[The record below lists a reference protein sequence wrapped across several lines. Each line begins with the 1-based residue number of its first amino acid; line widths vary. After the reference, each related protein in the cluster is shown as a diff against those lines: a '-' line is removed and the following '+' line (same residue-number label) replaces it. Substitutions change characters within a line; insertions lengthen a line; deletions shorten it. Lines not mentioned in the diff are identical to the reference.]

1 MIYKYHFKIYCLSC
15 TFARI
20 SKNKMSNYFQYFKQ
34 PISTY
39 ELPTKFDYPFYYE
52 PTEIAKLACQE
63 VQDYLKNQTDFEH
76 NFGLEKEKNHSS
88 TPIGKMFGVL
98 VVRNSKDEIG
108 YIAAVSGKL
117 ANTNQHK
124 LFVPPVFDMLNKNG
138 FFLEQEE
145 RLNEINRILEKL
157 ESDEKFLQLKDDFH
171 EFELNATARI
181 NEGKQLLK
189 SNKKDRKKQRE
200 NISSTLSQDEI
211 QLFEDDL
218 IKQSLRD
225 KYEFRVLNEQIELE
239 RNQFSNQIKTFEE
252 EINALKEERKLKS
265 NSLQNQLFN
274 QYQFLNKFKQE
285 KSLLDIFSTSVFQQP
300 PAAAGECAAP
310 KLLQY
315 AFQNNLDPI
324 CMAEFW
330 WGDSPKSEVRKHGQ
344 FYPACTGKCEPIL
357 GHMLTGIDLNENLL
371 LKQNTTVK
379 ELEILYQDEDIAV
392 INKPEEFLSVPG
404 IEIKDSVYI
413 RIQQQFPH
421 ATGPIIV
428 HRLDM
433 STSGILVL
441 ALNKE
446 SHKHLQQQFIK
457 RKVTKRYIA
466 LLDGIVEHPSGYL
479 DLPLRVD
486 LDDRPRQ
493 MVCYEHGKTAQT
505 KYEVIERKANKTL
518 IYFYPI
524 TGRTHQLR
532 MHASHILGLNAPI
545 IGDDLYG
552 KKANRLHLHAETLE
566 FTHPKTKEVMK
577 FQVDPNFNI

>member
-1 MIYKYHFKIYCLSC
+1 
-15 TFARI
+15 
-20 SKNKMSNYFQYFKQ
+20 MSSYFQYFKQ
-34 PISTY
+34 PITTY
-39 ELPTKFDYPFYYE
+39 ELPEKFDYPFYYE
-52 PTEIAKLACQE
+52 PTEIAKQACKELQE
-63 VQDYLKNQTDFEH
+63 YLETQTDFEH
-76 NFGLEKEKNHSS
+76 NFGLENDLSS

-98 VVRNSKDEIG
+98 VVRNQENKIG
-108 YIAAVSGKL
+108 YLAAVSGKL
-117 ANTNQHK
+117 SNTNQHK
-124 LFVPPVFDMLNKNG
+124 ILVPPVFDMLNKNG

-145 RLNEINRILEKL
+145 RLNEINRILESLENNQNYLQTKEEFIQFEINSKL
-157 ESDEKFLQLKDDFH
+157 KIE
-171 EFELNATARI
+171 
-181 NEGKQLLK
+181 EGKQLLK
-189 SNKKDRKKQRE
+189 SNKKDRKSQRE
-200 NISSTLSQDEI
+200 TISSTLSEEEI
-211 QLFEDDL
+211 QFFEEDL
-218 IKQSLRD
+218 VKQSLRD
-225 KYEFRVLNEQIELE
+225 KYEFRVLSEKLDAEKQILL
-239 RNQFSNQIKTFEE
+239 NKINVFET
-252 EINALKEERKLKS
+252 EINSLKEERKTKS

-285 KSLLDIFSTSVFQQP
+285 KGLLEIFSNTVFQQP

-315 AFQNNLDPI
+315 AFQNDLEPI

-357 GHMLTGIDLNENLL
+357 GHMLEGIELNENLL
-371 LKQNTTVK
+371 LKQNSTVE
-379 ELEILYQDEDIAV
+379 ELEILYQDDDLVV

-404 IEIKDSVYI
+404 IEIKDSVYL
-413 RIQQQFPH
+413 RIKHQFPL

-446 SHKHLQQQFIK
+446 SHKLLQQQFIK
-457 RKVTKRYIA
+457 RKVHKRYIA
-466 LLDGIVEHPSGYL
+466 LLDGNIEHDNGFI

-505 KYEVIERKANKTL
+505 KYEVITRKSNKTL
-518 IYFYPI
+518 VYFYPI

-532 MHASHILGLNAPI
+532 MHASHRFGLNAPI

-552 KKANRLHLHAETLE
+552 KKSNRLHLHAESLE
-566 FTHPKTKEVMK
+566 FTHPKTKELIK
-577 FQVDPNFNI
+577 IQVEPNFNL

>member
-1 MIYKYHFKIYCLSC
+1 
-15 TFARI
+15 
-20 SKNKMSNYFQYFKQ
+20 MSNYFQYFKQ
-34 PISTY
+34 PITAY
-39 ELPTKFDYPFYYE
+39 ELPKKFDYPFYYE
-52 PTEIAKLACQE
+52 PTEIAKQACKE
-63 VQDYLKNQTDFEH
+63 VQEYLENQTDFEH
-76 NFGLEKEKNHSS
+76 NFGLENDLSS

-98 VVRNSKDEIG
+98 IVRNKKNEVG
-108 YIAAVSGKL
+108 YLAAVSGKL
-117 ANTNQHK
+117 ANSNQHK
-124 LFVPPVFDMLNKNG
+124 IFVPPVFDMLNKNG

-145 RLNEINRILEKL
+145 RLNEINHILESI
-157 ESDEKFLQLKDDFH
+157 EDDQNYLQLKEDFLQS
-171 EFELNATARI
+171 EI
-181 NEGKQLLK
+181 NSKLKIEEGKQLLK
-189 SNKKDRKKQRE
+189 SNKKDRKSQRE
-200 NISSTLSQDEI
+200 TISSTLSEEEI
-211 QLFEDDL
+211 QFFEEDL
-218 IKQSLRD
+218 VKQSLRD
-225 KYEFRVLNEQIELE
+225 KYEFRVLSEKLDAEKQLLLNKINVFENEI
-239 RNQFSNQIKTFEE
+239 SS
-252 EINALKEERKLKS
+252 LKEERKTKS

-285 KSLLDIFSTSVFQQP
+285 KGLLEIFSNTVFQQP

-315 AFQNNLDPI
+315 AFQNDLEPI

-357 GHMLTGIDLNENLL
+357 GHMLQGIELNENLL
-371 LKQNTTVK
+371 LKQNSTVE
-379 ELEILYQDEDIAV
+379 ELEILYQDDDLVV

-404 IEIKDSVYI
+404 IDIKDSVYL
-413 RIQQQFPH
+413 RIKHQFPL

-446 SHKHLQQQFIK
+446 SHKLLQQQFIK
-457 RKVTKRYIA
+457 RKVHKRYIA
-466 LLDGIVEHPSGYL
+466 LLDGNIEHDNGFI

-505 KYEVIERKANKTL
+505 KYEVITRKDNKTL
-518 IYFYPI
+518 VYFYPI

-532 MHASHILGLNAPI
+532 MHASHRLGLNAPI

-552 KKANRLHLHAETLE
+552 KKANRLHLHAESLE
-566 FTHPKTKEVMK
+566 FTHPKTKELMK
-577 FQVDPNFNI
+577 FQVEPNFNL

>member
-1 MIYKYHFKIYCLSC
+1 
-15 TFARI
+15 
-20 SKNKMSNYFQYFKQ
+20 MSNYFQYFKQ
-34 PISTY
+34 PITTY
-39 ELPTKFDYPFYYE
+39 ELPKKFDYPFYYE
-52 PTEIAKLACQE
+52 PTEIAKQACKE
-63 VQDYLKNQTDFEH
+63 VQEYLENQTDFEH
-76 NFGLEKEKNHSS
+76 NFGLENDLSS

-98 VVRNSKDEIG
+98 IVRNKKNEVG
-108 YIAAVSGKL
+108 YLAAVSGKL
-117 ANTNQHK
+117 ANSNQHK
-124 LFVPPVFDMLNKNG
+124 IFVPPVFDMLNKNG

-145 RLNEINRILEKL
+145 RLNEINHILESI
-157 ESDEKFLQLKDDFH
+157 EDDQNYLQLKEDFLQ
-171 EFELNATARI
+171 FEI
-181 NEGKQLLK
+181 NSKLKIEEGKQLLK
-189 SNKKDRKKQRE
+189 SNKKDRKSQRE
-200 NISSTLSQDEI
+200 TISSTLSEEEI
-211 QLFEDDL
+211 QFFEEDL
-218 IKQSLRD
+218 VKQSLRD
-225 KYEFRVLNEQIELE
+225 KYEFRVLSEKLDAEKQLLLNKINVFENEI
-239 RNQFSNQIKTFEE
+239 SS
-252 EINALKEERKLKS
+252 LKEERKTKS

-285 KSLLDIFSTSVFQQP
+285 KGLLEIFSNTVFQQP

-315 AFQNNLDPI
+315 AFQNDLEPI

-357 GHMLTGIDLNENLL
+357 GHMLQGIELNENLL
-371 LKQNTTVK
+371 LKQNSTVE
-379 ELEILYQDEDIAV
+379 ELEILYQDDDLVV

-404 IEIKDSVYI
+404 IEIKDSVYL
-413 RIQQQFPH
+413 RIKHQFPL

-446 SHKHLQQQFIK
+446 SHKLLQQQFIK
-457 RKVTKRYIA
+457 RKVHKRYIA
-466 LLDGIVEHPSGYL
+466 LLDGNIEHDNGFI

-505 KYEVIERKANKTL
+505 KYEVITRKDNKTL
-518 IYFYPI
+518 VYFYPI

-532 MHASHILGLNAPI
+532 MHASHRLGLNAPI

-552 KKANRLHLHAETLE
+552 KKANRLHLHAEYLE
-566 FTHPKTKEVMK
+566 FTHPKTKELMK
-577 FQVDPNFNI
+577 FQVEPNFNL

>member
-1 MIYKYHFKIYCLSC
+1 
-15 TFARI
+15 
-20 SKNKMSNYFQYFKQ
+20 MSNYFQYFKQ
-34 PISTY
+34 PITAY
-39 ELPTKFDYPFYYE
+39 ELPKKFDYPFYYE
-52 PTEIAKLACQE
+52 PTEIAKQACKE
-63 VQDYLKNQTDFEH
+63 VQEYLENQTDFEH
-76 NFGLEKEKNHSS
+76 NFGLENDLSS

-98 VVRNSKDEIG
+98 IVRNKKNEVG
-108 YIAAVSGKL
+108 YLAAVSGKL
-117 ANTNQHK
+117 ANSNQHK
-124 LFVPPVFDMLNKNG
+124 IFVPPVFDMLNKNG

-145 RLNEINRILEKL
+145 RLNEINRILESL
-157 ESDEKFLQLKDDFH
+157 ENNQNYLQLKEDFLQ
-171 EFELNATARI
+171 FEI
-181 NEGKQLLK
+181 NSKLKIEEGKQLLK
-189 SNKKDRKKQRE
+189 SNKKDRKSQRE
-200 NISSTLSQDEI
+200 TISSTLSEEEI
-211 QLFEDDL
+211 QFFEEDL
-218 IKQSLRD
+218 VKQSLRD
-225 KYEFRVLNEQIELE
+225 KYEFRVLSEKLDAEKQLLLNKINVFENEI
-239 RNQFSNQIKTFEE
+239 SS
-252 EINALKEERKLKS
+252 LKEERKTKS

-285 KSLLDIFSTSVFQQP
+285 KGLLEIFSNTVFQQP

-315 AFQNNLDPI
+315 AFQNDLEPI

-357 GHMLTGIDLNENLL
+357 GHMLQGIELNENLL
-371 LKQNTTVK
+371 LKQNSTVE
-379 ELEILYQDEDIAV
+379 ELEILYQDDDLVV

-404 IEIKDSVYI
+404 IEIKDSVYL
-413 RIQQQFPH
+413 RIKHQFPL

-446 SHKHLQQQFIK
+446 SHKLLQQQFIK
-457 RKVTKRYIA
+457 RKVHKRYIA
-466 LLDGIVEHPSGYL
+466 LLDGNIEHDNGFI

-505 KYEVIERKANKTL
+505 KYEVITRKDNKTL
-518 IYFYPI
+518 VYFYPI

-532 MHASHILGLNAPI
+532 MHASHRLGLNAPI

-552 KKANRLHLHAETLE
+552 KKANRLHLHAESLE
-566 FTHPKTKEVMK
+566 FTHPKTKELMK
-577 FQVDPNFNI
+577 FQVEPNFNL

>member
-1 MIYKYHFKIYCLSC
+1 
-15 TFARI
+15 
-20 SKNKMSNYFQYFKQ
+20 MSSYFQYFKQ
-34 PISTY
+34 PITTY
-39 ELPTKFDYPFYYE
+39 ELPKKFDYPFYYE
-52 PTEIAKLACQE
+52 PTEIAKQACKE
-63 VQDYLKNQTDFEH
+63 VQKYLENQKDFEH
-76 NFGLEKEKNHSS
+76 NFGLENDLSS

-98 VVRNSKDEIG
+98 VVRNKKNEVG
-108 YIAAVSGKL
+108 YLAAVSGKL

-124 LFVPPVFDMLNKNG
+124 IFVPPVFDMLNKNG

-145 RLNEINRILEKL
+145 RLNEINRILESL
-157 ESDEKFLQLKDDFH
+157 ENNQNYLQLKEDFLQ
-171 EFELNATARI
+171 FEI
-181 NEGKQLLK
+181 NSKLKIEEGKQLLK
-189 SNKKDRKKQRE
+189 SNKKDRKSQRE
-200 NISSTLSQDEI
+200 TISSTLSEEEI
-211 QLFEDDL
+211 QFFEEDL
-218 IKQSLRD
+218 VKQSLRD
-225 KYEFRVLNEQIELE
+225 KHEFRVLSEKLDAEKQLLLNKI
-239 RNQFSNQIKTFEE
+239 NVFEN
-252 EINALKEERKLKS
+252 EINSLKEERKIKS

-285 KSLLDIFSTSVFQQP
+285 KGLLEIFSNTVFQQP

-315 AFQNNLDPI
+315 AFQNDLEPI

-357 GHMLTGIDLNENLL
+357 GHMLDGIELNENLL
-371 LKQNTTVK
+371 LKQNSTVE
-379 ELEILYQDEDIAV
+379 ELEILYQDDDLVV

-404 IEIKDSVYI
+404 IEIKDSVYL
-413 RIQQQFPH
+413 RIKHQFPL

-446 SHKHLQQQFIK
+446 SHKLLQQQFIK
-457 RKVTKRYIA
+457 RKVHKRYIA
-466 LLDGIVEHPSGYL
+466 LLEGNIEHDNGFI

-505 KYEVIERKANKTL
+505 KYEVITRKDNKTL
-518 IYFYPI
+518 VYFYPI

-532 MHASHILGLNAPI
+532 MHASHRLGLNAPI

-552 KKANRLHLHAETLE
+552 KKANRLHLHAESLE
-566 FTHPKTKEVMK
+566 FTHPKTKELMK
-577 FQVDPNFNI
+577 FQVEPNFNL

>member
-1 MIYKYHFKIYCLSC
+1 
-15 TFARI
+15 
-20 SKNKMSNYFQYFKQ
+20 MSSYFQCFKQ
-34 PISTY
+34 PITTY
-39 ELPTKFDYPFYYE
+39 ELPKKFDYPFYYE
-52 PTEIAKLACQE
+52 PTEIAKQACKE
-63 VQDYLKNQTDFEH
+63 VQEYLENQTDFEH
-76 NFGLEKEKNHSS
+76 NFGLENDLSS

-98 VVRNSKDEIG
+98 VVRNQENKIG
-108 YIAAVSGKL
+108 YLAAVSGKL

-124 LFVPPVFDMLNKNG
+124 IFVPPVFDMLNKNG

-145 RLNEINRILEKL
+145 RLNEINRILESL
-157 ESDEKFLQLKDDFH
+157 ENNQNYLQLKEDFLQ
-171 EFELNATARI
+171 FEI
-181 NEGKQLLK
+181 NSKLKIEEGKQLLK
-189 SNKKDRKKQRE
+189 SNKKDRKSQRE
-200 NISSTLSQDEI
+200 TISSTLSEEEI
-211 QLFEDDL
+211 QFFEEDL

-225 KYEFRVLNEQIELE
+225 KYEFRVLSEKLDAEKQLLLNKI
-239 RNQFSNQIKTFEE
+239 NVFET
-252 EINALKEERKLKS
+252 EINSLKEERKTKS

-285 KSLLDIFSTSVFQQP
+285 KGLLEIFSNTVFQQP

-315 AFQNNLDPI
+315 AFQNDLEPI

-357 GHMLTGIDLNENLL
+357 GHMLQGIELNENLL
-371 LKQNTTVK
+371 LKQNSTVE
-379 ELEILYQDEDIAV
+379 ELEILYQDEDLIV

-404 IEIKDSVYI
+404 IEIKDSVYL
-413 RIQQQFPH
+413 RIKHQFPL

-446 SHKHLQQQFIK
+446 SHKLLQQQFIK
-457 RKVTKRYIA
+457 RKVHKRYIA
-466 LLDGIVEHPSGYL
+466 LLDGSIEHDNGFI

-505 KYEVIERKANKTL
+505 KYEVIARKDNKTL
-518 IYFYPI
+518 VYFYPI

-532 MHASHILGLNAPI
+532 MHASHRLGLNAPI

-552 KKANRLHLHAETLE
+552 KKANRLHLHAESLE
-566 FTHPKTKEVMK
+566 FTHPKTKELMK
-577 FQVDPNFNI
+577 FQVEPNFNL

>member
-1 MIYKYHFKIYCLSC
+1 
-15 TFARI
+15 
-20 SKNKMSNYFQYFKQ
+20 MSSYFQYFKQ
-34 PISTY
+34 PITTY
-39 ELPTKFDYPFYYE
+39 ELPKKFDYPFYYE
-52 PTEIAKLACQE
+52 PTEIAKQACKE
-63 VQDYLKNQTDFEH
+63 VQEYLENQTDFEH
-76 NFGLEKEKNHSS
+76 NFGLENDLSS

-98 VVRNSKDEIG
+98 IVRNKKNEVG
-108 YIAAVSGKL
+108 YLAAVSGKL
-117 ANTNQHK
+117 ANSNQHK
-124 LFVPPVFDMLNKNG
+124 IFVPPVFDMLNKNG

-145 RLNEINRILEKL
+145 RLNEINHILESI
-157 ESDEKFLQLKDDFH
+157 EDDQNYLQLKEDFLQS
-171 EFELNATARI
+171 EI
-181 NEGKQLLK
+181 NSKLKIEEGKQLLK
-189 SNKKDRKKQRE
+189 SNKKDRKSQRE
-200 NISSTLSQDEI
+200 TISSTLSEEEI
-211 QLFEDDL
+211 QFFEEDL
-218 IKQSLRD
+218 VKQSLRD
-225 KYEFRVLNEQIELE
+225 KYEFRVLSEKLDAEKQLLLNKINVFENEI
-239 RNQFSNQIKTFEE
+239 SS
-252 EINALKEERKLKS
+252 LKEERKTKS

-285 KSLLDIFSTSVFQQP
+285 KGLLEIFSNTVFQQP

-315 AFQNNLDPI
+315 AFQNDLEPI

-357 GHMLTGIDLNENLL
+357 GHMLQGIELNENLL
-371 LKQNTTVK
+371 LKQNSTVE
-379 ELEILYQDEDIAV
+379 ELEILYQDDDLVV

-404 IEIKDSVYI
+404 IDIKDSVYL
-413 RIQQQFPH
+413 RIKHQFPL

-446 SHKHLQQQFIK
+446 SHKLLQQQFIK
-457 RKVTKRYIA
+457 RKVHKRYIA
-466 LLDGIVEHPSGYL
+466 LLDGNIEHDNGFI

-505 KYEVIERKANKTL
+505 KYEIITRKNNKTL
-518 IYFYPI
+518 VYFYPI

-532 MHASHILGLNAPI
+532 MHASHRLGLNAPI

-552 KKANRLHLHAETLE
+552 KKANRLHLHAESLE
-566 FTHPKTKEVMK
+566 FTHPKTKELMK
-577 FQVDPNFNI
+577 FQVEPNFNL

>member
-1 MIYKYHFKIYCLSC
+1 
-15 TFARI
+15 
-20 SKNKMSNYFQYFKQ
+20 MSSYFQYFKQ
-34 PISTY
+34 SITTY
-39 ELPTKFDYPFYYE
+39 ELPEKFDYPFYYE
-52 PTEIAKLACQE
+52 PTEIAKQACKELQE
-63 VQDYLKNQTDFEH
+63 YLETQTDFEH
-76 NFGLEKEKNHSS
+76 NFGLENDVFS

-98 VVRNSKDEIG
+98 VVRNQENKIG
-108 YIAAVSGKL
+108 YLAAVSGKL

-145 RLNEINRILEKL
+145 RLNEINRILESL
-157 ESDEKFLQLKDDFH
+157 ENNQNYLQLKEGFIQ
-171 EFELNATARI
+171 FEI
-181 NEGKQLLK
+181 NSKLKIEEGKQLLK
-189 SNKKDRKKQRE
+189 SNKKDRKAQRE
-200 NISSTLSQDEI
+200 TILSTLSEEEI
-211 QLFEDDL
+211 KFFEEDL
-218 IKQSLRD
+218 VKQSLRD
-225 KYEFRVLNEQIELE
+225 KYEFRVLSEKLDAEKQLLLN
-239 RNQFSNQIKTFEE
+239 
-252 EINALKEERKLKS
+252 EINVFENKINSLKEERKTKS

-285 KSLLDIFSTSVFQQP
+285 KGLLEIFSNTVFQQP

-315 AFQNNLDPI
+315 AFQNDLEPI

-357 GHMLTGIDLNENLL
+357 GHMLDGIELNENLL
-371 LKQNTTVK
+371 LKQNSTVE
-379 ELEILYQDEDIAV
+379 ELEILYQDEDLIV

-404 IEIKDSVYI
+404 IEIKDSVYL
-413 RIQQQFPH
+413 RIKHQFPLT
-421 ATGPIIV
+421 TGPIIV

-446 SHKHLQQQFIK
+446 SHKILQQQFIK
-457 RKVTKRYIA
+457 RKVHKRYIA
-466 LLDGIVEHPSGYL
+466 LLEGNIEHDNGFI

-505 KYEVIERKANKTL
+505 KYEVIARKDNKTL
-518 IYFYPI
+518 VYFYPI

-532 MHASHILGLNAPI
+532 MHASHRFGLNAPI

-552 KKANRLHLHAETLE
+552 KKANRLHLHAESLE
-566 FTHPKTKEVMK
+566 FTHPKTKELMK
-577 FQVDPNFNI
+577 FQVEPNFNL

>member
-1 MIYKYHFKIYCLSC
+1 
-15 TFARI
+15 
-20 SKNKMSNYFQYFKQ
+20 MSNYFQYFKH
-34 PISTY
+34 PITTY
-39 ELPTKFDYPFYYE
+39 ELPKKFDYPFYYE
-52 PTEIAKLACQE
+52 PTEIAKQACRELQE
-63 VQDYLKNQTDFEH
+63 YLENQTDFEH
-76 NFGLEKEKNHSS
+76 NFGLENDQSS

-98 VVRNSKDEIG
+98 VVRNQKNEVG
-108 YIAAVSGKL
+108 YLAAVSGKL

-124 LFVPPVFDMLNKNG
+124 FFVPPIFDMLNKNG

-145 RLNEINRILEKL
+145 RLNEINRILESLENDQNYLQVKEDFIQFEINSKL
-157 ESDEKFLQLKDDFH
+157 KIE
-171 EFELNATARI
+171 
-181 NEGKQLLK
+181 EGKQLLK
-189 SNKKDRKKQRE
+189 LNKKDRKSQRE
-200 NISSTLSQDEI
+200 TISPTLSQEEI
-211 QLFEDDL
+211 QFFEEDL
-218 IKQSLRD
+218 VKQSLRD
-225 KYEFRVLNEQIELE
+225 KYEFRILNEKLDSEKQILLSKI
-239 RNQFSNQIKTFEE
+239 NVFEN
-252 EINALKEERKLKS
+252 EINSLKEERKIKS
-265 NSLQNQLFN
+265 NLLQNQLFN

-285 KSLLDIFSTSVFQQP
+285 KGLLEIFSTTVFQQP

-315 AFQNNLDPI
+315 AFQNDLEPI

-357 GHMLTGIDLNENLL
+357 GHMLQGIELNENLL
-371 LKQNTTVK
+371 LKQNSTVE
-379 ELEILYQDEDIAV
+379 ELEILYQDNDLVV

-404 IEIKDSVYI
+404 IEIKDSVYL
-413 RIQQQFPH
+413 RIKHQFPL

-446 SHKHLQQQFIK
+446 SHKLLQQQFIK
-457 RKVTKRYIA
+457 RKVQKRYIA
-466 LLDGIVEHPSGYL
+466 LLDGNIERDNGFI

-505 KYEVIERKANKTL
+505 KYEVIARKDNKTL
-518 IYFYPI
+518 VYFYPI

-532 MHASHILGLNAPI
+532 MHASHRLGLNAPI

-552 KKANRLHLHAETLE
+552 TKTNRLHLHAESLE
-566 FTHPKTKEVMK
+566 FTHPKTKELMK
-577 FQVDPNFNI
+577 FQVDPNFNL

>member
-1 MIYKYHFKIYCLSC
+1 
-15 TFARI
+15 
-20 SKNKMSNYFQYFKQ
+20 MSNYFQYFKQ
-34 PISTY
+34 PITAY
-39 ELPTKFDYPFYYE
+39 ELPKKFDYPFYYE
-52 PTEIAKLACQE
+52 PTEIAKQACKE
-63 VQDYLKNQTDFEH
+63 VQEYLENQTDFEH
-76 NFGLEKEKNHSS
+76 NFGLENDLSS

-98 VVRNSKDEIG
+98 IVRNKKNEVG
-108 YIAAVSGKL
+108 YLAAVSGKL
-117 ANTNQHK
+117 ANSNQHK
-124 LFVPPVFDMLNKNG
+124 IFVPPVFDMLNKNG

-145 RLNEINRILEKL
+145 RLNEINHILESI
-157 ESDEKFLQLKDDFH
+157 EDDQNYLQLKEDFLQS
-171 EFELNATARI
+171 EI
-181 NEGKQLLK
+181 NSKLKIEEGKQLLK
-189 SNKKDRKKQRE
+189 SNKKDRKSQRE
-200 NISSTLSQDEI
+200 TISSTLSEEEI
-211 QLFEDDL
+211 HFFEEDL
-218 IKQSLRD
+218 VKQSLRD
-225 KYEFRVLNEQIELE
+225 KYEFRVLSEKLDAEKQLLLNKINVFENEI
-239 RNQFSNQIKTFEE
+239 SS
-252 EINALKEERKLKS
+252 LKEERKTKS

-285 KSLLDIFSTSVFQQP
+285 KGLLEIFSNTVFQQP

-315 AFQNNLDPI
+315 AFQNDLEPI

-357 GHMLTGIDLNENLL
+357 GHMLQGIELNENLL
-371 LKQNTTVK
+371 LKQNSTVE
-379 ELEILYQDEDIAV
+379 ELEILYQDDDLVV

-404 IEIKDSVYI
+404 IDIKDSVYL
-413 RIQQQFPH
+413 RIKHQFPL

-446 SHKHLQQQFIK
+446 SHKLLQQQFIK
-457 RKVTKRYIA
+457 RKVHKRYIA
-466 LLDGIVEHPSGYL
+466 LLDGNIEHDNGFI

-505 KYEVIERKANKTL
+505 KYEVITRKDNKTL
-518 IYFYPI
+518 VYFYPI

-532 MHASHILGLNAPI
+532 MHASHRLGLNAPI

-552 KKANRLHLHAETLE
+552 KKANRLHLHAESLE
-566 FTHPKTKEVMK
+566 FTHPKTKELMK
-577 FQVDPNFNI
+577 FQVEPNFNL

>member
-1 MIYKYHFKIYCLSC
+1 
-15 TFARI
+15 
-20 SKNKMSNYFQYFKQ
+20 MSSYFQYFKQ
-34 PISTY
+34 SITTY
-39 ELPTKFDYPFYYE
+39 ELPEKFDYPFYYE
-52 PTEIAKLACQE
+52 PTEIAKQACKE
-63 VQDYLKNQTDFEH
+63 VQEYLENQIDFEH
-76 NFGLEKEKNHSS
+76 NFGLENDVFS

-98 VVRNSKDEIG
+98 VVRNQENKIG
-108 YIAAVSGKL
+108 YLAAVSGKL

-124 LFVPPVFDMLNKNG
+124 VFVPPVFDMLNKNG

-145 RLNEINRILEKL
+145 RLNEINRILESL
-157 ESDEKFLQLKDDFH
+157 ENNQNYLQLKEDFLQ
-171 EFELNATARI
+171 FEI
-181 NEGKQLLK
+181 NSKLKIEEGKQLLK
-189 SNKKDRKKQRE
+189 SNKKDRKAQRE
-200 NISSTLSQDEI
+200 TILSTLSEEEI
-211 QLFEDDL
+211 KFFEEDL
-218 IKQSLRD
+218 VKQSLRD
-225 KYEFRVLNEQIELE
+225 KYEFRVLSEKLDAEKQLLLN
-239 RNQFSNQIKTFEE
+239 
-252 EINALKEERKLKS
+252 EINVFENKISSLKEERKTKS

-285 KSLLDIFSTSVFQQP
+285 KGLLEIFSNTVFQQP

-315 AFQNNLDPI
+315 AFQNDLEPI

-357 GHMLTGIDLNENLL
+357 GHMLDGIELNENLL
-371 LKQNTTVK
+371 LKQNSTVE
-379 ELEILYQDEDIAV
+379 ELEILYQDDDLVV

-404 IEIKDSVYI
+404 IEIKDSVYL
-413 RIQQQFPH
+413 RIKHQFPL

-446 SHKHLQQQFIK
+446 SHKILQQQFIK
-457 RKVTKRYIA
+457 RKVHKRYIA
-466 LLDGIVEHPSGYL
+466 LLDGNIEHDNGFI

-493 MVCYEHGKTAQT
+493 MVCYEYGKTAQT
-505 KYEVIERKANKTL
+505 KYEVILRKDNKTL
-518 IYFYPI
+518 VYFYPI

-532 MHASHILGLNAPI
+532 MHASHRLGLNAPI

-552 KKANRLHLHAETLE
+552 KKANRLHLHAESLE
-566 FTHPKTKEVMK
+566 FTHPKTKELMK
-577 FQVDPNFNI
+577 FQVEPNFNL

>member
-1 MIYKYHFKIYCLSC
+1 
-15 TFARI
+15 
-20 SKNKMSNYFQYFKQ
+20 MSNYFQYFKH
-34 PISTY
+34 PITTY
-39 ELPTKFDYPFYYE
+39 ELPKKFDYPFYYE
-52 PTEIAKLACQE
+52 PTEIAKQACRELQE
-63 VQDYLKNQTDFEH
+63 YLENQTDFEH
-76 NFGLEKEKNHSS
+76 NFGLENDQSS

-98 VVRNSKDEIG
+98 IVRNQKNEVG
-108 YIAAVSGKL
+108 YLAAVSGKL

-124 LFVPPVFDMLNKNG
+124 FFVPPIFDMLNKNG

-145 RLNEINRILEKL
+145 RLNEINRILESLENDQNYLQVKEDFIQFEINSKL
-157 ESDEKFLQLKDDFH
+157 KIE
-171 EFELNATARI
+171 
-181 NEGKQLLK
+181 EGKQLLK
-189 SNKKDRKKQRE
+189 LNKKDRKSQRE
-200 NISSTLSQDEI
+200 TISPTLSQEEI
-211 QLFEDDL
+211 QFFEEDL
-218 IKQSLRD
+218 VKQSLRD
-225 KYEFRVLNEQIELE
+225 KYEFRILNEKLDSEKQILLSKI
-239 RNQFSNQIKTFEE
+239 NVFEN
-252 EINALKEERKLKS
+252 EINSLKEERKIKS

-285 KSLLDIFSTSVFQQP
+285 KGLLEIFSTTVFQQP

-315 AFQNNLDPI
+315 AFQNDLEPI

-357 GHMLTGIDLNENLL
+357 GHMLQGIELNENLL
-371 LKQNTTVK
+371 LKQNSTVE
-379 ELEILYQDEDIAV
+379 ELEILYQDNDLVV

-404 IEIKDSVYI
+404 IEIKDSVYL
-413 RIQQQFPH
+413 RIKHQFPL

-446 SHKHLQQQFIK
+446 SHKLLQQQFIK
-457 RKVTKRYIA
+457 RKVQKRYIA
-466 LLDGIVEHPSGYL
+466 LLDGNVEHDNGFI

-505 KYEVIERKANKTL
+505 KYEVITRKDNKTL
-518 IYFYPI
+518 VYFYPI

-532 MHASHILGLNAPI
+532 MHASHRLGLNAAI

-552 KKANRLHLHAETLE
+552 TKTNRLHLHAESLE
-566 FTHPKTKEVMK
+566 FTHPKTKELMK
-577 FQVDPNFNI
+577 FQVDPNFNL

>member
-1 MIYKYHFKIYCLSC
+1 
-15 TFARI
+15 
-20 SKNKMSNYFQYFKQ
+20 MSSYFQYFKQ
-34 PISTY
+34 PITTY
-39 ELPTKFDYPFYYE
+39 ELPKKFDYPFYYE
-52 PTEIAKLACQE
+52 PTEIAKQACKE
-63 VQDYLKNQTDFEH
+63 VQEYLENQTDFEH
-76 NFGLEKEKNHSS
+76 NFGLENDLSS

-98 VVRNSKDEIG
+98 IVRNKKNEVG
-108 YIAAVSGKL
+108 YLAAVSGKL
-117 ANTNQHK
+117 ANSNQHK
-124 LFVPPVFDMLNKNG
+124 IFVPPVFDMLNKNG

-145 RLNEINRILEKL
+145 RLNEINHILESI
-157 ESDEKFLQLKDDFH
+157 EDDQNYLQLKEDFLQS
-171 EFELNATARI
+171 EI
-181 NEGKQLLK
+181 NSKLKIEEGKQLLK
-189 SNKKDRKKQRE
+189 SNKKDRKSQRE
-200 NISSTLSQDEI
+200 TISSTLSEEEI
-211 QLFEDDL
+211 QFFEEDL
-218 IKQSLRD
+218 VKQSLRD
-225 KYEFRVLNEQIELE
+225 KYEFRVLSEKLDAEKQLLLNKINVFENEI
-239 RNQFSNQIKTFEE
+239 SS
-252 EINALKEERKLKS
+252 LKEERKTKS

-285 KSLLDIFSTSVFQQP
+285 KGLLEIFSNTVFQQP

-315 AFQNNLDPI
+315 AFQNDLEPI

-357 GHMLTGIDLNENLL
+357 GHMLQGIELNENLL
-371 LKQNTTVK
+371 LKQNSTVE
-379 ELEILYQDEDIAV
+379 ELEILYQDDDLVV

-404 IEIKDSVYI
+404 IDIKDSVYL
-413 RIQQQFPH
+413 RIKHQFPL

-446 SHKHLQQQFIK
+446 SHKLLQQQFIK
-457 RKVTKRYIA
+457 RKVHKRYIA
-466 LLDGIVEHPSGYL
+466 LLDGNIEHDNGFI

-505 KYEVIERKANKTL
+505 KYEIITRKNNKTL
-518 IYFYPI
+518 VYFYPI

-532 MHASHILGLNAPI
+532 MHASHRLGLNAPI

-552 KKANRLHLHAETLE
+552 KKANRLHLHAEYLE
-566 FTHPKTKEVMK
+566 FTHPKTKELMK
-577 FQVDPNFNI
+577 FQVEPNFNL

>member
-1 MIYKYHFKIYCLSC
+1 
-15 TFARI
+15 
-20 SKNKMSNYFQYFKQ
+20 MSNYFQYFKQ
-34 PISTY
+34 PITTY
-39 ELPTKFDYPFYYE
+39 ELPKKFDYPFYYE
-52 PTEIAKLACQE
+52 PTEIAKQACKE
-63 VQDYLKNQTDFEH
+63 VQEYLENQTDFEH
-76 NFGLEKEKNHSS
+76 NFGLENDLSS

-98 VVRNSKDEIG
+98 VVRNQENKIG
-108 YIAAVSGKL
+108 YLAAVSGKL

-124 LFVPPVFDMLNKNG
+124 IFVPPVFDMLNKNG

-145 RLNEINRILEKL
+145 RLNEINRILESL
-157 ESDEKFLQLKDDFH
+157 ENNQNYLQLKEDFLQ
-171 EFELNATARI
+171 FEI
-181 NEGKQLLK
+181 NSKLKIEEGKQLLK
-189 SNKKDRKKQRE
+189 SNKKDRKSQRE
-200 NISSTLSQDEI
+200 TISSTLSEEEI
-211 QLFEDDL
+211 QFFEEDL

-225 KYEFRVLNEQIELE
+225 KYEFRVLSEKLDAEKQLLLNKI
-239 RNQFSNQIKTFEE
+239 NVFET
-252 EINALKEERKLKS
+252 EINSLKEERKTKS

-285 KSLLDIFSTSVFQQP
+285 KGLLEIFSNTVFQQP

-315 AFQNNLDPI
+315 AFQNDLEPI

-357 GHMLTGIDLNENLL
+357 GHMLQGIELNENLL
-371 LKQNTTVK
+371 LKQNSTVE
-379 ELEILYQDEDIAV
+379 ELEILYQDDDLVV

-404 IEIKDSVYI
+404 IEIKDSVYL
-413 RIQQQFPH
+413 RIKHQFPL

-446 SHKHLQQQFIK
+446 SHKLLQQQFIK
-457 RKVTKRYIA
+457 RKVHKRYIA
-466 LLDGIVEHPSGYL
+466 LLDGNIEHDNGFI

-493 MVCYEHGKTAQT
+493 MVCYEHGKMAQT
-505 KYEVIERKANKTL
+505 KYEVIARKDNKTL
-518 IYFYPI
+518 VYFYPI

-532 MHASHILGLNAPI
+532 MHASHRLGLNAPI

-552 KKANRLHLHAETLE
+552 KKANRLHLHAESLE
-566 FTHPKTKEVMK
+566 FTHPKTKELMK
-577 FQVDPNFNI
+577 FQVEPNFNL

>member
-1 MIYKYHFKIYCLSC
+1 
-15 TFARI
+15 
-20 SKNKMSNYFQYFKQ
+20 MSNYFQYFKQ

-63 VQDYLKNQTDFEH
+63 VQDYLENQTDFEH
-76 NFGLEKEKNHSS
+76 NFGLEKEKKHSS

-252 EINALKEERKLKS
+252 EIIALKEERKLKS

-274 QYQFLNKFKQE
+274 KYQFLNKFKQE

-457 RKVTKRYIA
+457 RKVAKRYIA

>member
-1 MIYKYHFKIYCLSC
+1 
-15 TFARI
+15 
-20 SKNKMSNYFQYFKQ
+20 MSSYFQYFKQ
-34 PISTY
+34 PITAY
-39 ELPTKFDYPFYYE
+39 ELPEKFDYPFYYE
-52 PTEIAKLACQE
+52 PTEIAKQACKE
-63 VQDYLKNQTDFEH
+63 VQEYLETQTDFEH
-76 NFGLEKEKNHSS
+76 NFGLENDLSS

-98 VVRNSKDEIG
+98 VVRNQENEIG
-108 YIAAVSGKL
+108 YLVAVSGKL
-117 ANTNQHK
+117 ANTNLHK

-145 RLNEINRILEKL
+145 RLNEINRILESL
-157 ESDEKFLQLKDDFH
+157 ENDQNYLQLKEDFIQ
-171 EFELNATARI
+171 FEI
-181 NEGKQLLK
+181 NSKLKIEEGKQLLK
-189 SNKKDRKKQRE
+189 SNKKDRKSQRE
-200 NISSTLSQDEI
+200 TISSTLSEEEI
-211 QLFEDDL
+211 QFFEEDL
-218 IKQSLRD
+218 VKQSLRD
-225 KYEFRVLNEQIELE
+225 KYEFRVLNEKNDAEKQLLLNKI
-239 RNQFSNQIKTFEE
+239 NVFET
-252 EINALKEERKLKS
+252 EINSLKEERKTKS

-285 KSLLDIFSTSVFQQP
+285 KGLLEIFSNTVFQQP

-315 AFQNNLDPI
+315 AFQNDLEPI

-357 GHMLTGIDLNENLL
+357 GHMLDGIELNENLL
-371 LKQNTTVK
+371 LKQNSTVE
-379 ELEILYQDEDIAV
+379 ELEILYQDDDLLV

-404 IEIKDSVYI
+404 IEIKDSVYL
-413 RIQQQFPH
+413 RIKHQFPL
-421 ATGPIIV
+421 ATGPIII

-446 SHKHLQQQFIK
+446 SHKLLQQQFIK
-457 RKVTKRYIA
+457 RKVHKRYIA
-466 LLDGIVEHPSGYL
+466 LLDRNIEHDNGFI

-505 KYEVIERKANKTL
+505 KYEVITRKSNKTL
-518 IYFYPI
+518 VYFYPI

-532 MHASHILGLNAPI
+532 MHASHRLGLNAPI

-552 KKANRLHLHAETLE
+552 KKANRLHLHAESLE
-566 FTHPKTKEVMK
+566 FTHPKTKELMK
-577 FQVDPNFNI
+577 FQVEPNFNL

>member
-1 MIYKYHFKIYCLSC
+1 
-15 TFARI
+15 
-20 SKNKMSNYFQYFKQ
+20 MSSYFQYFKQ
-34 PISTY
+34 PITTY
-39 ELPTKFDYPFYYE
+39 ELPKKFDYPFYYE
-52 PTEIAKLACQE
+52 PTEIAKQACKE
-63 VQDYLKNQTDFEH
+63 VQEYLENQTDFEH
-76 NFGLEKEKNHSS
+76 NFGLENDLSS

-98 VVRNSKDEIG
+98 VVRNQENKIG
-108 YIAAVSGKL
+108 YLAAVSGKL

-124 LFVPPVFDMLNKNG
+124 IFVPPVFDMLNKNG

-145 RLNEINRILEKL
+145 RLNEINRILESL
-157 ESDEKFLQLKDDFH
+157 ENNQNYLQLKEDFLQ
-171 EFELNATARI
+171 FEI
-181 NEGKQLLK
+181 NSKLKIEEGKQLLK
-189 SNKKDRKKQRE
+189 SNKKDRKSQRE
-200 NISSTLSQDEI
+200 TISSTLSEEEI
-211 QLFEDDL
+211 QFFEEDL
-218 IKQSLRD
+218 VKQSLRD
-225 KYEFRVLNEQIELE
+225 KYEFRVLSEKLDAEKQLLLNKI
-239 RNQFSNQIKTFEE
+239 NVFET
-252 EINALKEERKLKS
+252 EINSLKEERKTKS

-285 KSLLDIFSTSVFQQP
+285 KGLLEIFSNTVFQQP

-315 AFQNNLDPI
+315 AFQNDLEPI

-357 GHMLTGIDLNENLL
+357 GHMLQGIELNENLL
-371 LKQNTTVK
+371 LKQNSTVE
-379 ELEILYQDEDIAV
+379 ELEILYQDDDLVV

-404 IEIKDSVYI
+404 IDIKDSVYL
-413 RIQQQFPH
+413 RIKHQFPL

-446 SHKHLQQQFIK
+446 SHKLLQQQFIK
-457 RKVTKRYIA
+457 RKVHKRYIA
-466 LLDGIVEHPSGYL
+466 LLDGNIEHDNGFI

-505 KYEVIERKANKTL
+505 KYEVITRKDNKTL
-518 IYFYPI
+518 VYFYPI

-532 MHASHILGLNAPI
+532 MHASHRLGLNAPI

-552 KKANRLHLHAETLE
+552 KKANRLHLHAESLE
-566 FTHPKTKEVMK
+566 FTHPKTKELMK
-577 FQVDPNFNI
+577 FQVEPNFNL

>member
-1 MIYKYHFKIYCLSC
+1 
-15 TFARI
+15 
-20 SKNKMSNYFQYFKQ
+20 MSSYFQYFKQ
-34 PISTY
+34 PITTY
-39 ELPTKFDYPFYYE
+39 ELPKKFDYPFYYE
-52 PTEIAKLACQE
+52 PTEIAKQSCKE
-63 VQDYLKNQTDFEH
+63 VQEYLENQTDFEH
-76 NFGLEKEKNHSS
+76 NFGLENDLSS

-98 VVRNSKDEIG
+98 VVRNKKNEVG
-108 YIAAVSGKL
+108 YLAAVSGKL

-124 LFVPPVFDMLNKNG
+124 IFVPPVFDMLNKNG

-145 RLNEINRILEKL
+145 RLNEINRILESL
-157 ESDEKFLQLKDDFH
+157 ENNQNYLQLKEDFLQ
-171 EFELNATARI
+171 FEI
-181 NEGKQLLK
+181 NSKLKIEEGKQLLK
-189 SNKKDRKKQRE
+189 SNKKDRKSQRE
-200 NISSTLSQDEI
+200 TISSTLSEEEI
-211 QLFEDDL
+211 QFFEEDL
-218 IKQSLRD
+218 VKQSLRD
-225 KYEFRVLNEQIELE
+225 KHEFRVLSEKIDAEKQLLLNKI
-239 RNQFSNQIKTFEE
+239 NVFEN
-252 EINALKEERKLKS
+252 EINYLKEERKIKS

-285 KSLLDIFSTSVFQQP
+285 KGLLEIFSNTVFQQP

-315 AFQNNLDPI
+315 AFQNDLEPI

-357 GHMLTGIDLNENLL
+357 GHMLDGIELNENLL
-371 LKQNTTVK
+371 LKQNSTVE
-379 ELEILYQDEDIAV
+379 ELEILYQDDDLVV

-404 IEIKDSVYI
+404 IEIKDSVYL
-413 RIQQQFPH
+413 RIKHQFPL

-446 SHKHLQQQFIK
+446 SHKLLQQQFIK
-457 RKVTKRYIA
+457 RKVNKRYIA
-466 LLDGIVEHPSGYL
+466 LLDGNIEHDNGFI

-493 MVCYEHGKTAQT
+493 MVSYEHGKTAQT
-505 KYEVIERKANKTL
+505 KYEVIARKDNKTL
-518 IYFYPI
+518 VYFYPI

-532 MHASHILGLNAPI
+532 MHASHRLGLNAPI

-552 KKANRLHLHAETLE
+552 KKANRLHLHAESLE
-566 FTHPKTKEVMK
+566 FTHPKTKELMK
-577 FQVDPNFNI
+577 FQVEPNFNL

>member
-157 ESDEKFLQLKDDFH
+157 ESDEKFLQWKDDFH

-493 MVCYEHGKTAQT
+493 MVCYENGKTAQT

>member
-1 MIYKYHFKIYCLSC
+1 
-15 TFARI
+15 
-20 SKNKMSNYFQYFKQ
+20 MSNYFQYFKH
-34 PISTY
+34 PITTY
-39 ELPTKFDYPFYYE
+39 ELPKKFDYPFYYE
-52 PTEIAKLACQE
+52 PTEIAKQACKE
-63 VQDYLKNQTDFEH
+63 VQKYLENQKDFEH
-76 NFGLEKEKNHSS
+76 NFGLENDLSS

-98 VVRNSKDEIG
+98 VVRNKKNEVG
-108 YIAAVSGKL
+108 YLAAVSGKL

-124 LFVPPVFDMLNKNG
+124 IFVPPVFDMLNKNG

-145 RLNEINRILEKL
+145 RLNEINRILESL
-157 ESDEKFLQLKDDFH
+157 ENNQNYLQLKEDFIQ
-171 EFELNATARI
+171 FEI
-181 NEGKQLLK
+181 NSKLKIEEGKQLLK
-189 SNKKDRKKQRE
+189 SNKKDRKSQRE
-200 NISSTLSQDEI
+200 TISSTLSEEEI
-211 QLFEDDL
+211 QFFEEDL

-225 KYEFRVLNEQIELE
+225 KYEFRVLSEKLDAEKQLLLNKI
-239 RNQFSNQIKTFEE
+239 NVFET
-252 EINALKEERKLKS
+252 EINSLKEERKTKS

-285 KSLLDIFSTSVFQQP
+285 KGLLEIFSNTVFQQP

-315 AFQNNLDPI
+315 AFQNDLEPI

-357 GHMLTGIDLNENLL
+357 GHMLDGIELNENLL
-371 LKQNTTVK
+371 LKQNSTVE
-379 ELEILYQDEDIAV
+379 ELEILYQDDDLVV

-404 IEIKDSVYI
+404 IEIKDSVYL
-413 RIQQQFPH
+413 RIKHQFPL

-446 SHKHLQQQFIK
+446 SHKILQQQFIK
-457 RKVTKRYIA
+457 RKVHKRYIA
-466 LLDGIVEHPSGYL
+466 LLEGNIEHDNGFI

-505 KYEVIERKANKTL
+505 KYEVITRKDNKTL
-518 IYFYPI
+518 VYFYPI

-532 MHASHILGLNAPI
+532 MHASHRFGLNAPI

-552 KKANRLHLHAETLE
+552 KKANRLHLHAESLE
-566 FTHPKTKEVMK
+566 FTHPKTKELMK
-577 FQVDPNFNI
+577 FQVEPNFNL

>member
-1 MIYKYHFKIYCLSC
+1 
-15 TFARI
+15 
-20 SKNKMSNYFQYFKQ
+20 MSNYFQYFKQ

-63 VQDYLKNQTDFEH
+63 VQDYLENQTDFEH

-379 ELEILYQDEDIAV
+379 ELEILY
-392 INKPEEFLSVPG
+392 
-404 IEIKDSVYI
+404 
-413 RIQQQFPH
+413 
-421 ATGPIIV
+421 
-428 HRLDM
+428 
-433 STSGILVL
+433 
-441 ALNKE
+441 
-446 SHKHLQQQFIK
+446 
-457 RKVTKRYIA
+457 
-466 LLDGIVEHPSGYL
+466 
-479 DLPLRVD
+479 
-486 LDDRPRQ
+486 
-493 MVCYEHGKTAQT
+493 
-505 KYEVIERKANKTL
+505 
-518 IYFYPI
+518 
-524 TGRTHQLR
+524 
-532 MHASHILGLNAPI
+532 
-545 IGDDLYG
+545 
-552 KKANRLHLHAETLE
+552 
-566 FTHPKTKEVMK
+566 
-577 FQVDPNFNI
+577 

>member
-1 MIYKYHFKIYCLSC
+1 
-15 TFARI
+15 
-20 SKNKMSNYFQYFKQ
+20 MSNYFQYFKQ
-34 PISTY
+34 PITAY
-39 ELPTKFDYPFYYE
+39 ELPKKFDYPFYYE
-52 PTEIAKLACQE
+52 PTEIAKQACKE
-63 VQDYLKNQTDFEH
+63 VQEYLENQTDFEH
-76 NFGLEKEKNHSS
+76 NFGLENDLSS

-98 VVRNSKDEIG
+98 IVRNKKNEVG
-108 YIAAVSGKL
+108 YLAAVSGKL
-117 ANTNQHK
+117 ANSNQHK
-124 LFVPPVFDMLNKNG
+124 IFVPPVFDMLNKNG

-145 RLNEINRILEKL
+145 RLNEINHILESI
-157 ESDEKFLQLKDDFH
+157 EDDQNYLQLKEDFLQS
-171 EFELNATARI
+171 EI
-181 NEGKQLLK
+181 NSKLKIEEGKQLLK
-189 SNKKDRKKQRE
+189 SNKKDRKSQRE
-200 NISSTLSQDEI
+200 TISSTLSEEEI
-211 QLFEDDL
+211 QFFEEDL

-225 KYEFRVLNEQIELE
+225 KYEFRVLSEKLDAEKQLLLNKI
-239 RNQFSNQIKTFEE
+239 NVFET
-252 EINALKEERKLKS
+252 EINSLKEERKTKS

-285 KSLLDIFSTSVFQQP
+285 KGLLEIFSNTVFQQP

-315 AFQNNLDPI
+315 AFQNDLEPI

-357 GHMLTGIDLNENLL
+357 GHMLQGIELNENLL
-371 LKQNTTVK
+371 LKQNSTVE
-379 ELEILYQDEDIAV
+379 ELEILYQDDDLVV

-404 IEIKDSVYI
+404 IEIKDSVYL
-413 RIQQQFPH
+413 RIKHQFPL

-446 SHKHLQQQFIK
+446 SHKLLQQQFIK
-457 RKVTKRYIA
+457 RKVHKRYIA
-466 LLDGIVEHPSGYL
+466 LLDGNIEHDNGFI

-505 KYEVIERKANKTL
+505 KYEVITRKDNKTL
-518 IYFYPI
+518 VYFYPI

-532 MHASHILGLNAPI
+532 MHASHRLGLNAPI

-552 KKANRLHLHAETLE
+552 KKANRLHLHAESLE
-566 FTHPKTKEVMK
+566 FTHPKTKELMK
-577 FQVDPNFNI
+577 FQVEPNFNL

>member
-1 MIYKYHFKIYCLSC
+1 
-15 TFARI
+15 
-20 SKNKMSNYFQYFKQ
+20 MSSYFQYFKQ
-34 PISTY
+34 PITTY
-39 ELPTKFDYPFYYE
+39 ELPKKFDYPFYYE
-52 PTEIAKLACQE
+52 PTEIAKQACKE
-63 VQDYLKNQTDFEH
+63 VQEYLENQTDFEH
-76 NFGLEKEKNHSS
+76 NFGLENDLSS

-98 VVRNSKDEIG
+98 VVRNQENKIG
-108 YIAAVSGKL
+108 YLAAVSGKL

-124 LFVPPVFDMLNKNG
+124 IFVPPVFDMLNKNG

-145 RLNEINRILEKL
+145 RLNEINRILESL
-157 ESDEKFLQLKDDFH
+157 ENNQNYLQLKEDFLQ
-171 EFELNATARI
+171 FEI
-181 NEGKQLLK
+181 NSKLKIEEGKQLLK
-189 SNKKDRKKQRE
+189 SNKKDRKSQRE
-200 NISSTLSQDEI
+200 TISSTLSEEEI
-211 QLFEDDL
+211 QFFEEDL

-225 KYEFRVLNEQIELE
+225 KYEFRVLSEKLDAEKQLLLNKI
-239 RNQFSNQIKTFEE
+239 NVFET
-252 EINALKEERKLKS
+252 EINSLKEERKTKS

-285 KSLLDIFSTSVFQQP
+285 KGLLEIFSNTVFQQP

-315 AFQNNLDPI
+315 AFQNDLEPI

-357 GHMLTGIDLNENLL
+357 GHMLQGIELNENLL
-371 LKQNTTVK
+371 LKQNSTVE
-379 ELEILYQDEDIAV
+379 ELEILYQDDDLVV

-404 IEIKDSVYI
+404 IEIKDSVYL
-413 RIQQQFPH
+413 RIKHQFPL

-446 SHKHLQQQFIK
+446 SHKLLQQQFIK
-457 RKVTKRYIA
+457 RKVHKRYIA
-466 LLDGIVEHPSGYL
+466 LLDGNIEHDNGFI

-505 KYEVIERKANKTL
+505 KYEVITRKDNKTL
-518 IYFYPI
+518 VYFYPI

-532 MHASHILGLNAPI
+532 MHASHRLGLNAPI

-552 KKANRLHLHAETLE
+552 TKTNRLHLHAESLE
-566 FTHPKTKEVMK
+566 FTHPKTKELMK
-577 FQVDPNFNI
+577 FQVDPNFNL

>member
-1 MIYKYHFKIYCLSC
+1 
-15 TFARI
+15 
-20 SKNKMSNYFQYFKQ
+20 MSSYFQYFKQ
-34 PISTY
+34 PITTY
-39 ELPTKFDYPFYYE
+39 ELPKKFDYPFYYE
-52 PTEIAKLACQE
+52 PTEIAKQACKE
-63 VQDYLKNQTDFEH
+63 VQKYLENQKDFEH
-76 NFGLEKEKNHSS
+76 NFGLENDLSS

-98 VVRNSKDEIG
+98 VVRNKKNEVG
-108 YIAAVSGKL
+108 YLAAVSGKL

-124 LFVPPVFDMLNKNG
+124 IFVPPVFDMLNKNG

-145 RLNEINRILEKL
+145 RLNEINRILESL
-157 ESDEKFLQLKDDFH
+157 ENNQNYLQLKEDFIQ
-171 EFELNATARI
+171 FEI
-181 NEGKQLLK
+181 NSKLKIEEGKQLLK
-189 SNKKDRKKQRE
+189 SNKKDRKSQRE
-200 NISSTLSQDEI
+200 TISPTLSQEEI
-211 QLFEDDL
+211 QFFEEDL
-218 IKQSLRD
+218 VKQSLRD
-225 KYEFRVLNEQIELE
+225 KYEFRILNEKLDSEKQILLSKI
-239 RNQFSNQIKTFEE
+239 NVFEN
-252 EINALKEERKLKS
+252 EINSLKEERKIKS

-285 KSLLDIFSTSVFQQP
+285 KGLLEIFSTTVFQQP

-315 AFQNNLDPI
+315 AFQNDLEPI

-357 GHMLTGIDLNENLL
+357 GHMLDGIELNENLL
-371 LKQNTTVK
+371 LKQNSTVE
-379 ELEILYQDEDIAV
+379 ELEILYQDDDLVV

-404 IEIKDSVYI
+404 IEIKDSVYL
-413 RIQQQFPH
+413 RIKHQFPL

-446 SHKHLQQQFIK
+446 SHKILQQQFIK
-457 RKVTKRYIA
+457 RKVHKRYIA
-466 LLDGIVEHPSGYL
+466 LLEGNIEHDNGFI

-505 KYEVIERKANKTL
+505 KYEVITRKDNKTL
-518 IYFYPI
+518 VYFYPI

-532 MHASHILGLNAPI
+532 MHASHRFGLNAPI

-552 KKANRLHLHAETLE
+552 KKANRLHLHAESLE
-566 FTHPKTKEVMK
+566 FTHPKTKELMK
-577 FQVDPNFNI
+577 FQVEPNFNL

>member
-1 MIYKYHFKIYCLSC
+1 
-15 TFARI
+15 
-20 SKNKMSNYFQYFKQ
+20 MSNYFQYFKQ
-34 PISTY
+34 PITAY
-39 ELPTKFDYPFYYE
+39 ELPKKFDYPFYYE
-52 PTEIAKLACQE
+52 PTEIAKQACKE
-63 VQDYLKNQTDFEH
+63 VQEYLENQTDFEH
-76 NFGLEKEKNHSS
+76 NFGLENDLSS

-98 VVRNSKDEIG
+98 IVRNKKNEVG
-108 YIAAVSGKL
+108 YLAAVSGKL
-117 ANTNQHK
+117 ANSNQHK
-124 LFVPPVFDMLNKNG
+124 IFVPPVFDMLNKNG

-145 RLNEINRILEKL
+145 RLNEINHILESI
-157 ESDEKFLQLKDDFH
+157 EDDQNYLQLKEDFLQS
-171 EFELNATARI
+171 EI
-181 NEGKQLLK
+181 NSKLKIEEGKQLLK
-189 SNKKDRKKQRE
+189 SNKKDRKSQRE
-200 NISSTLSQDEI
+200 TISSTLSEEEI
-211 QLFEDDL
+211 QFFEEDL

-225 KYEFRVLNEQIELE
+225 KYEFRVLSEKLDAEKQLLLNKINVFENEI
-239 RNQFSNQIKTFEE
+239 SS
-252 EINALKEERKLKS
+252 LKEERKTKS

-285 KSLLDIFSTSVFQQP
+285 KGLLEIFSNTVFQQP

-315 AFQNNLDPI
+315 AFQNDLEPI

-357 GHMLTGIDLNENLL
+357 GHMLQGIELNENLL
-371 LKQNTTVK
+371 LKQNSTVE
-379 ELEILYQDEDIAV
+379 ELEILYQDDDLVV

-404 IEIKDSVYI
+404 IDIKDSVYL
-413 RIQQQFPH
+413 RIKHQFPL

-446 SHKHLQQQFIK
+446 SHKLLQQQFIK
-457 RKVTKRYIA
+457 RKVHKRYIA
-466 LLDGIVEHPSGYL
+466 LLDGNIEHDNGFI

-505 KYEVIERKANKTL
+505 KYEIITRKNNKTL
-518 IYFYPI
+518 VYFYPI

-532 MHASHILGLNAPI
+532 MHASHRLGLNAPI

-552 KKANRLHLHAETLE
+552 KKANRLHLHAESLE
-566 FTHPKTKEVMK
+566 FTHPKTKELMK
-577 FQVDPNFNI
+577 FQVEPNFNL

>member
-1 MIYKYHFKIYCLSC
+1 
-15 TFARI
+15 
-20 SKNKMSNYFQYFKQ
+20 MSNYFQYFKH
-34 PISTY
+34 PITTY
-39 ELPTKFDYPFYYE
+39 ELPKKFDYPFYYE
-52 PTEIAKLACQE
+52 PTEIAKQACRELQE
-63 VQDYLKNQTDFEH
+63 YLENQTDFEH
-76 NFGLEKEKNHSS
+76 NFGLENDQSS

-98 VVRNSKDEIG
+98 IVRNQKNEVG
-108 YIAAVSGKL
+108 YLAAVSGKL

-124 LFVPPVFDMLNKNG
+124 FFVPPIFDMLNKNG

-145 RLNEINRILEKL
+145 RLNEINRILESLENDQNYLQVKEDFIQFEINSKL
-157 ESDEKFLQLKDDFH
+157 KIE
-171 EFELNATARI
+171 
-181 NEGKQLLK
+181 EGKQLLK
-189 SNKKDRKKQRE
+189 LNKKDRKSQRE
-200 NISSTLSQDEI
+200 TISPTLSQEEI
-211 QLFEDDL
+211 QFFEEDL
-218 IKQSLRD
+218 VKQSLRD
-225 KYEFRVLNEQIELE
+225 KYEFRILNEKLDSEKQILLSKI
-239 RNQFSNQIKTFEE
+239 NVFEN
-252 EINALKEERKLKS
+252 EINSLKEERKIKS

-285 KSLLDIFSTSVFQQP
+285 KGLLEIFSNTVFQQP

-315 AFQNNLDPI
+315 AFQNDLEPI

-357 GHMLTGIDLNENLL
+357 GHMLQGIELNENLL
-371 LKQNTTVK
+371 LKQNSTVE
-379 ELEILYQDEDIAV
+379 ELEILYQDNDLVV

-404 IEIKDSVYI
+404 IEIKDSVYL
-413 RIQQQFPH
+413 RIKHQFPL

-446 SHKHLQQQFIK
+446 SHKLLQQQFIK
-457 RKVTKRYIA
+457 RKVQKRYIA
-466 LLDGIVEHPSGYL
+466 LLDGNVERDNGFI

-505 KYEVIERKANKTL
+505 KYEVIARKDNKTL
-518 IYFYPI
+518 VYFYPI

-532 MHASHILGLNAPI
+532 MHASHRLGLNAPI

-552 KKANRLHLHAETLE
+552 TKTNRLHLHAESLE
-566 FTHPKTKEVMK
+566 FTHPKTKELMK
-577 FQVDPNFNI
+577 FQVDPNFNL

>member
-1 MIYKYHFKIYCLSC
+1 
-15 TFARI
+15 
-20 SKNKMSNYFQYFKQ
+20 MSSYFQYFKQ
-34 PISTY
+34 PITTY
-39 ELPTKFDYPFYYE
+39 KLPQNFDYPFYYE
-52 PTEIAKLACQE
+52 PTEIAKQACKE
-63 VQDYLKNQTDFEH
+63 VQEYLENQTDFEH
-76 NFGLEKEKNHSS
+76 NFGLENDLSS
-88 TPIGKMFGVL
+88 TPIGKMFGIL
-98 VVRNSKDEIG
+98 VVQNNKGEIG
-108 YIAAVSGKL
+108 YLAAVSGKL

-145 RLNEINRILEKL
+145 RLNEINRILESL
-157 ESDEKFLQLKDDFH
+157 ENNQNYLQLKEDFLQ
-171 EFELNATARI
+171 FEI
-181 NEGKQLLK
+181 NSKLKIEEGKQLLK
-189 SNKKDRKKQRE
+189 SNKKDRKAQRE
-200 NISSTLSQDEI
+200 TILSTLSEEEI
-211 QLFEDDL
+211 KFFEEDL
-218 IKQSLRD
+218 VKQSLRD
-225 KYEFRVLNEQIELE
+225 KYEFRILSEKLDAEKQLLLNKI
-239 RNQFSNQIKTFEE
+239 NVFET
-252 EINALKEERKLKS
+252 EINSLKEERKTKS

-285 KSLLDIFSTSVFQQP
+285 KGLLEIFSNTVFQQP

-315 AFQNNLDPI
+315 AFQNDLEPI

-357 GHMLTGIDLNENLL
+357 GHMLQGIELNENLL
-371 LKQNTTVK
+371 LKQNSTVE
-379 ELEILYQDEDIAV
+379 ELEILYQDDDLVV

-404 IEIKDSVYI
+404 IEIKDSVYL
-413 RIQQQFPH
+413 RIKHQFPL

-441 ALNKE
+441 TLNKE
-446 SHKHLQQQFIK
+446 SHKLLQQQFIK
-457 RKVTKRYIA
+457 RKVHKRYIA
-466 LLDGIVEHPSGYL
+466 LLDGNIEDDNGFI

-505 KYEVIERKANKTL
+505 KYEVIARKDNKTL
-518 IYFYPI
+518 VYFYPI

-532 MHASHILGLNAPI
+532 MHASHRFGLNAPI

-552 KKANRLHLHAETLE
+552 KKANRLHLHAESLE
-566 FTHPKTKEVMK
+566 FTHPKTKELMK
-577 FQVDPNFNI
+577 FQVEPNFNL